1 VATTA
6 SVLNYI
12 WLALVLL
19 AVAIGGWND
28 RLKDVTEGAF
38 DGAKTAVTIALGL
51 IGIMALWLGV
61 MRLAERAG
69 LVQRIARGLRP
80 IMRRLFPDVPP
91 EHPAMGSMVMNMSA
105 NMLGLGNAATPLG
118 LRAMRDLES
127 LNPRPGVA
135 TNAMCTFLAINT
147 SSVQLIP
154 ATAIAILVASGSTRP
169 TAIVGTALLATLCAA
184 SVAVISV
191 KLLEKLPAFRISPSN
206 VSTLEHAAKL
216 PNPVGRDSVE
226 PKNSA
231 GTSDP
236 GYSGSVALQEPMKRL
251 SIWGLIA
258 LSALVVLFIALFVR
272 MVAPTLFGAPV
283 AATTAAQNVFVRSVN
298 ALSILA
304 IPFLL
309 SFFPLYAAARG
320 VKVYDEFV
328 EGAKEGFGV
337 ILKIIPFL
345 VTMLVAIGMFKG
357 AGGIDLLSR
366 LLSPILTPL
375 QFPTDL
381 LPLALMRPLSGSGTL
396 ALLTDIVHRLGPDNI
411 VSLTAATIYGSTETT
426 FYVAAVYFGAVGI
439 KQTRHAIPAGL
450 LADLTGVVASVI
462 ICRAVLG

>member
-1 VATTA
+1 MATTLR
-6 SVLNYI
+6 VLNYI

-28 RLKDVTEGAF
+28 RFKDVTEGAL

-61 MRLAERAG
+61 MRLAEKAG

-91 EHPAMGSMVMNMSA
+91 EHPAMGAMVMNMSA

-127 LNPRPGVA
+127 LNPQPGVA
-135 TNAMCTFLAINT
+135 TNAMCTFLAVNT

-154 ATAIAILVASGSTRP
+154 ATAIAILAASGSTRP

-184 SVAVISV
+184 SVGIISV
-191 KLLEKLPAFRISPSN
+191 KLLEKLPIFRISRSSEPPLE
-206 VSTLEHAAKL
+206 STIKSTDA
-216 PNPVGRDSVE
+216 VGRDSVE
-226 PKNSA
+226 PTNSA
-231 GTSDP
+231 GVTAPSN
-236 GYSGSVALQEPMKRL
+236 SSVALPEPARKL
-251 SIWGLIA
+251 SILGFVA
-258 LSALVVLFIALFVR
+258 LSALVVLFIALFIR
-272 MVAPTLFGAPV
+272 MVAPTWFGIPV
-283 AATTAAQNVFVRSVN
+283 APDVAAQNVFVRSVN

-381 LPLALMRPLSGSGTL
+381 LPLALMRPLSGSATL

-450 LADLTGVVASVI
+450 LADLTGVIASVI
-462 ICRAVLG
+462 ICRAVM